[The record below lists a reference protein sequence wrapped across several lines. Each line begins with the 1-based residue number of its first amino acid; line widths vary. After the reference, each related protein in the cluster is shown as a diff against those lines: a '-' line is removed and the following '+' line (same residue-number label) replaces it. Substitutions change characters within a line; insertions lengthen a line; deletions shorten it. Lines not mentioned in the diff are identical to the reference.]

1 MTTSGMA
8 EEFNRSILKM
18 VLAVSSGARS
28 ALALANELS
37 CEK

>member
-8 EEFNRSILKM
+8 EEFSRSILKM

-28 ALALANELS
+28 AIALANELS
-37 CEK
+37 CEN